1 LTYSLILIHP
11 SSLRPHPFHHPSAL
25 IPYTVRPLKL
35 HTKTT
40 VLASAITVT
49 VLAILLALVVPR
61 VAEIVNEEQRARA
74 ELQAINLAEQISHM
88 PEPRDPQML
97 ARAATIVRGSRPSI
111 VAVRVWER
119 VGGKYVETAAAAG
132 NDPAEE
138 IPDETIAALRSGLQ
152 SAITRQ
158 LAANANASLYRVFAP
173 ITEQTGG
180 EQRRSGAVELVERLD
195 DAPLIAVRFERTAI
209 MAALAAVIL
218 ITLGTYLL
226 FRQLVYR
233 PVERLLLAMSR
244 AEAGNLQA
252 EAPPRAP
259 DELGLLSRNF
269 NRMIARIRQMTE
281 ERESQRR
288 ILQERVR
295 EATSELAHR
304 NEQLEETNLELWQT
318 TRRMT
323 ELERLAAA
331 GQTAAQFAHEVGTP
345 LNLISGHVQLLRSQV
360 QSDSR
365 ALSRL
370 DTINAQIERIERIV
384 RGMLTRTRPAVTEH
398 QPVDLNTLLL
408 RIFDATAPA
417 LDARGVKLETEL
429 EENLPRVA
437 GNSDRLQQLFI
448 NLINNALDAMP
459 EGGHLSVS
467 TVTENGGAA
476 YSEQDGEN
484 VASSSTILIEFADTG
499 IGMSAE
505 IRSHLFEPF
514 YTTKGTGRG
523 SGLGLVVVRQVVRE
537 HGGQIEVQSH
547 EGEGTRFLITLPAI
561 VKRSSEAEDKRPV
574 ASVEL

>member
-1 LTYSLILIHP
+1 M
-11 SSLRPHPFHHPSAL
+11 
-25 IPYTVRPLKL
+25 RPLKL

-49 VLAILLALVVPR
+49 VLATLLALVVPR
-61 VAEIVNEEQRARA
+61 VAEIVNEEQRSRA

-132 NDPAEE
+132 SDPAED
-138 IPDETIAALRSGLQ
+138 IPDDTIAALRSGLQ
-152 SAITRQ
+152 SAVTRP

-195 DAPLIAVRFERTAI
+195 DAPLIAVRLERTAI
-209 MAALAAVIL
+209 FGALAAVVL

-226 FRQLVYR
+226 FRQLVYS
-233 PVERLLLAMSR
+233 PVERLLLAMAR
-244 AEAGNLQA
+244 AEAGDLQA

-269 NRMIARIRQMTE
+269 NRMIARIRKMTE
-281 ERESQRR
+281 ERDAQRR
-288 ILQERVR
+288 ILEERVR
-295 EATSELAHR
+295 ERTAELAQK
-304 NEQLEETNLELWQT
+304 NEQLEEQNRDILQI
-318 TRRMT
+318 TRRNT

-360 QSDSR
+360 ERDER
-365 ALSRL
+365 AMTRL

-384 RGMLTRTRPAVTEH
+384 RGMLNRTRPIITEH
-398 QPVDLNTLLL
+398 QPVDLNALLL

-417 LDARGVKLETEL
+417 LDSRGVRLETGLAEP
-429 EENLPRVA
+429 LPQVA
-437 GNSDRLQQLFI
+437 GDTDRLQQLFI

-459 EGGHLSVS
+459 DGGRLSVR
-467 TVTENGGAA
+467 TVVEKMD
-476 YSEQDGEN
+476 E
-484 VASSSTILIEFADTG
+484 ASPSHVLIEFADTG
-499 IGMSAE
+499 TGMNEE

-514 YTTKGTGRG
+514 YTTKETGRG

-537 HGGQIEVQSH
+537 HGGKIEVESR
-547 EGEGTRFLITLPAI
+547 EGQGTRFLITLPAI
-561 VKRSSEAEDKRPV
+561 ERRANLESGVVSLESKDNSHQQLAKT
-574 ASVEL
+574 

>member
-1 LTYSLILIHP
+1 
-11 SSLRPHPFHHPSAL
+11 
-25 IPYTVRPLKL
+25 
-35 HTKTT
+35 
-40 VLASAITVT
+40 
-49 VLAILLALVVPR
+49 
-61 VAEIVNEEQRARA
+61 
-74 ELQAINLAEQISHM
+74 
-88 PEPRDPQML
+88 
-97 ARAATIVRGSRPSI
+97 
-111 VAVRVWER
+111 
-119 VGGKYVETAAAAG
+119 
-132 NDPAEE
+132 
-138 IPDETIAALRSGLQ
+138 
-152 SAITRQ
+152 
-158 LAANANASLYRVFAP
+158 
-173 ITEQTGG
+173 
-180 EQRRSGAVELVERLD
+180 
-195 DAPLIAVRFERTAI
+195 
-209 MAALAAVIL
+209 
-218 ITLGTYLL
+218 
-226 FRQLVYR
+226 
-233 PVERLLLAMSR
+233 
-244 AEAGNLQA
+244 
-252 EAPPRAP
+252 
-259 DELGLLSRNF
+259 
-269 NRMIARIRQMTE
+269 
-281 ERESQRR
+281 
-288 ILQERVR
+288 
-295 EATSELAHR
+295 SELAHR